1 MFKKNSS
8 TPQPFIGSSVDKGHI
23 KKAMSDILDKGEILL
38 GAFHGLPMK
47 SEHGQPMG
55 GIALHHYLL
64 VTDRRVVFWGR
75 GMMSSATDAFYYDDI
90 FSVEGS
96 QQLLVGEIVLNVR
109 GAKERFTS
117 MVKKDAPVAAK
128 MIREQVDK
136 HRQTKNQPIVP
147 IVTESIPD
155 QIKKLAELRNAGIL
169 TEVEFQKKKAELLTR
184 L

>member
-1 MFKKNSS
+1 MFKKNTS

-23 KKAMSDILDKGEILL
+23 KKAISDILDKGEMLL

-47 SEHGQPMG
+47 GEHGQSMG

-75 GMMSSATDAFYYDDI
+75 GMMSNATDAFHYDDI

-96 QQLLVGEIVLNVR
+96 QQLLLGEIVLNVR

-117 MVKKDAPVAAK
+117 MVKKDVPVAVK

-136 HRQTKNQPIVP
+136 SRQARNPSV
-147 IVTESIPD
+147 VTESIPD
-155 QIKKLAELRNAGIL
+155 QIKKLAELRDNGIL
-169 TEVEFQKKKAELLTR
+169 TEAEFQKKKAELLSR

>member
-1 MFKKNSS
+1 
-8 TPQPFIGSSVDKGHI
+8 VDKGHI
-23 KKAMSDILDKGEILL
+23 KKAISDILDGREVLL
-38 GAFHGLPMK
+38 GAFYGMPMK
-47 SEHGQPMG
+47 SERGQPMA

-75 GMMSSATDAFYYDDI
+75 GIMSNAVDAFYHDDI

-96 QQLLVGEIVLNVR
+96 RHLLLGEVVLNVR

-117 MVKKDAPVAAK
+117 MVKKDAPIAAK

-136 HRQTKNQPIVP
+136 HRQTKNQPIAP
-147 IVTESIPD
+147 LVTESIPD
-155 QIKKLAELRNAGIL
+155 QIKKLAELRDTGIL
-169 TEVEFQKKKAELLTR
+169 TEDEFQKKKADLLSR